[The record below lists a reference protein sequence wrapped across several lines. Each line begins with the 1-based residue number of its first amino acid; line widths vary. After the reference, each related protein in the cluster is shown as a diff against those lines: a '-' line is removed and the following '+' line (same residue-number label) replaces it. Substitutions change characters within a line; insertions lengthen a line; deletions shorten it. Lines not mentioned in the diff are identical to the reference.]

1 VNNSKTILVFVFL
14 MAGTLLTTTA
24 VTTMAPTA
32 YAGGDNDDGN
42 KNKAEDDS
50 SAGISDCDDNE
61 VEQAGFDCLA
71 IATND
76 VEIETSEE
84 EPPEESATLFVC
96 KEVENP
102 PPNIDRG
109 DFEFVVTGPG
119 VDIQFPGVPS
129 NEPDA
134 DCPPGSSRPG
144 EVAPGEYVIMETD
157 SSLIPDP
164 DSIEVEGDC
173 TQIDPPDESIAAAAT
188 VEIQEG
194 ETRTLTCTF
203 INIYLDS

>member
-1 VNNSKTILVFVFL
+1 LGITKIKTVLSLMLVVITILTAL
-14 MAGTLLTTTA
+14 TTTTA
-24 VTTMAPTA
+24 V
-32 YAGGDNDDGN
+32 YAGGEDDDGGDGN
-42 KNKAEDDS
+42 KQKAEDDS
-50 SAGISDCDDNE
+50 AAAIADCDDNE
-61 VEQAGFDCLA
+61 VEEARFLCIAL
-71 IATND
+71 ATND
-76 VEIETSEE
+76 VEIETQEE
-84 EPPEESATLFVC
+84 EPPEEESATLFVC

-119 VDIQFPGVPS
+119 VDIQFLGVPS
-129 NEPDA
+129 NDPDA
-134 DCPPGSSRPG
+134 DCPPGSSR
-144 EVAPGEYVIMETD
+144 PGEYVIMETD

-173 TQIDPPDESIAAAAT
+173 TQIDPPDEAIAAAAT

-203 INIYLDS
+203 TNIYEGGDS